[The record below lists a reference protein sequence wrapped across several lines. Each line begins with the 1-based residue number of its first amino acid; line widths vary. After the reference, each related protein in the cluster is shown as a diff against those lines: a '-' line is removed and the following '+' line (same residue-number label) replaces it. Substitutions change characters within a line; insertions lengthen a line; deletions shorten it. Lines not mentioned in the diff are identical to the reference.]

1 MAVVKMNKIAV
12 LGLAEERSALLKALL
27 KFGVLEIDQEE
38 PDESL
43 GNSAYNLNVIS
54 DLAKIDENISQLDRA
69 IDILSRYAP
78 VKKPFLS
85 ARRVISETEYNER
98 INRKDEIMGYA
109 SQINN
114 ANDDLARLKIE
125 ENNLINQLHSIE
137 PWINLDMPLELT
149 NTRHTFIQTGSL
161 PGRTNLRVF
170 EESLKGKFPESEFI
184 IVNSDEDIHY
194 AVIIGMKTSESDMT
208 EFLRG
213 WEWNR
218 ITIRE
223 GQGTAYERKEK
234 LKTDLKN
241 LEKEREN
248 KKALI
253 IELAKNREDLEI
265 LSDAFQAEKTRIE
278 AKGRLLSTDKT
289 FMLKGWLPAEHSQKV
304 EEYINKHFY
313 CAVSIEEPAEDE
325 EFPVLFKNG
334 PIIEAINPVIE
345 MYGMPS
351 SREID
356 PRAITLPFYIF
367 MFGLMLG
374 DGGYGLLIALATGFA
389 LKKFRMED
397 KTRQF
402 IKLLFFCGLSTIFAG
417 FLFGSWFGIASLT
430 KTALWI
436 VPTEQ
441 TELMMSYSIL
451 IGIIHMFTGLIMK
464 GLNLIRKGQVFD
476 AICDAFFVIIMYSG
490 FIMSL
495 LPFAPGLTISND
507 SPIVQAGNKVFI
519 IGVVLVL
526 ITGGRKS
533 KNIFGKIFGGL
544 PGLYDIVSFF
554 SDCLSYTRILALGLA
569 SAIIGDIVNTLAT
582 SFGGNVVVRV
592 ILSTV
597 ILIFAHA
604 LNIGLNALGAYVH
617 SCRLQFLEFFGK
629 FLEGG
634 GVAFEPY
641 KAKTKYI
648 VVDYESAALLNS
660 GSKTGIL

>member
-12 LGLAEERSALLKALL
+12 LGLAQERSALLKALL
-27 KFGVLEIDQEE
+27 KFGVLEIDQKE
-38 PDESL
+38 PDENL
-43 GNSAYNLNVIS
+43 GDSVYNLDVVS
-54 DLAKIDENISQLDRA
+54 DLAKIDENISGLERA

-78 VKKPFLS
+78 IKKPFLS
-85 ARRVISETEYNER
+85 ARRIISEVDYDKR
-98 INRKDEIMGYA
+98 INKKDEIMSYA
-109 SQINN
+109 AQINN
-114 ANDDLARLKIE
+114 AEDDLTKLKAE
-125 ENNLINQLHSIE
+125 ENNLRNQLDSIE
-137 PWINLDMPLELT
+137 PWISLDMPLELT
-149 NTRHTFIQTGSL
+149 DTRYTFIQTGSL
-161 PGRTNLRVF
+161 PGRTDLKSF
-170 EESLKGKFPESEFI
+170 EEKLKSEFPESELVI
-184 IVNSDEDIHY
+184 AKSEEDIHY
-194 AVIIGMKTSESDMT
+194 AVIFGMKTSESDIM
-208 EFLRG
+208 ELLRG
-213 WEWNR
+213 WGWNR
-218 ITIRE
+218 ITIRD
-223 GQGTAYERKEK
+223 GQGTAHERKEK
-234 LKTDLKN
+234 LKASLKR

-253 IELAKNREDLEI
+253 IELAKKREDLEI
-265 LSDAFQAEKTRIE
+265 ISDAFQAEKARIE
-278 AKGRLLSTDKT
+278 AKSRLLSTNKT
-289 FMLKGWLPAEHSQKV
+289 FLLKGWLPAEHSEKV
-304 EEYINKHFY
+304 EEYINKQFC
-313 CAVSIEEPAEDE
+313 CAVSIEEPARDE

-351 SREID
+351 SLEID

-402 IKLLFFCGLSTIFAG
+402 VKLLFFSGLATIFAG
-417 FLFGSWFGIASLT
+417 FLYGSWFGIASLT

-451 IGIIHMFTGLIMK
+451 IGIIHMFSGLVMK
-464 GLNLIRKGQVFD
+464 GLNLIRRGQIFD

-490 FIMSL
+490 FIMIL
-495 LPFAPGLTISND
+495 LPFAPGLTISSD
-507 SPIVQAGNKVFI
+507 SAIVQAGYKVFV

-526 ITGGRKS
+526 LTGGRKS

-544 PGLYDIVSFF
+544 PGLYDIVGFF

-582 SFGGNVVVRV
+582 SFGGFIVIRV
-592 ILSTV
+592 ILASV
-597 ILIFAHA
+597 ILVFAHA

-648 VVDYESAALLNS
+648 VVDYESAAVLNS
-660 GSKTGIL
+660 GTKTGIL

>member
-12 LGLAEERSALLKALL
+12 LGLSEERSALLKSLL

-38 PDESL
+38 PEEDL
-43 GNSAYNLNVIS
+43 GDRAYNLNVVS
-54 DLAKIDENISQLDRA
+54 DLAKIDENIYELDRA

-85 ARRVISETEYNER
+85 ARRIISEADYNNR
-98 INRKDEIMGYA
+98 ISKSDEIMNYA
-109 SQINN
+109 AQINS
-114 ANDDLARLKIE
+114 AEDDLARLKSE
-125 ENNLINQLHSIE
+125 ENSLRNQMDSIK
-137 PWINLDMPLELT
+137 PWITLDIPLELT
-149 NTRHTFIQTGSL
+149 NTRYTFIQTGSL
-161 PGRTNLRVF
+161 PGRTDLRSF
-170 EESLKGKFPESEFI
+170 EEKLKDEFPESALVTVKSE
-184 IVNSDEDIHY
+184 EDLHY
-194 AVIIGMKTSESDMT
+194 AVIFGMKTDESDIM

-218 ITIRE
+218 ITFRE
-223 GQGTAYERKEK
+223 GKGTAYERTEK
-234 LKTDLKN
+234 LKVSLKR
-241 LEKEREN
+241 LEKEREH

-253 IELAKNREDLEI
+253 NELAAKREDLEVI
-265 LSDAFQAEKTRIE
+265 SDAFQAEKTRIE
-278 AKGRLLSTDKT
+278 AKSRLLSTNKA
-289 FMLKGWLPAEHSQKV
+289 FLLKGWLPAEHSAKV
-304 EEYINKHFY
+304 EEYVKKHFY
-313 CAVSIEEPAEDE
+313 CVVSIEEPAADE
-325 EFPVLFKNG
+325 EFPVLLKNG
-334 PIIEAINPVIE
+334 PIIEAINPIIE

-351 SREID
+351 SLEID

-367 MFGLMLG
+367 IFGLMLG

-402 IKLLFFCGLSTIFAG
+402 IKLLFLSGLATIFAG
-417 FLFGSWFGIASLT
+417 FLYGSWFGIASLT

-451 IGIIHMFTGLIMK
+451 IGIIHMFSGLFMK
-464 GLNLIRKGQVFD
+464 GLNLIRRGQVLD
-476 AICDAFFVIIMYSG
+476 AVCDAGFVIIMYSG
-490 FIMSL
+490 FIMIL
-495 LPFAPGLTISND
+495 LPFAPGLSIPGD
-507 SPIVQAGNKVFI
+507 SAIVQAGYKVFL
-519 IGVVLVL
+519 IGMALVL

-544 PGLYDIVSFF
+544 PGLYDVVSFF

-582 SFGGNVVVRV
+582 SFGGFIVVRV
-592 ILSTV
+592 ILASV
-597 ILIFAHA
+597 ILLFAHA

-641 KAKTKYI
+641 KARTKYI
-648 VVDYESAALLNS
+648 VVDYESATLLNS
-660 GSKTGIL
+660 GTKAGIL